1 LICVI
6 MLLRDTGSP
15 FRAFRTRSALFLL
28 AGLGL
33 LGGVVALWGHQL
45 GWFQRSLRVALI
57 SSSSLGLVPGTP
69 VRVSG
74 IHVGVID
81 AVELLADG
89 KVRLDLKVDDRYRA
103 WVTPLSRAFLA
114 RPSLLGS
121 GGVDITPAPMEA
133 RRVPDHFFI
142 PAQSTA
148 DLEGFL
154 AGAATTQSDLQTLIR
169 STNRIA
175 AKELPQ
181 TIQELASVLAVANK
195 IGATV
200 NLSLPPTVSHLQG
213 TLRQGQQTTQLF
225 QRELPPTLAQ
235 VRNTLGVI
243 SQTGDSAGLAVRQSQ
258 QSLEEFMLLVRRING
273 VVARL
278 ESMFDPAVP
287 AEPRPSG
294 GRRGSTLPTVPAEPQ
309 PRSDGSAVVEPLG
322 QRSRPSPDP
331 PEAMPPSSPKPPG
344 R

>member
-1 LICVI
+1 
-6 MLLRDTGSP
+6 MLLRDTVPP
-15 FRAFRTRSALFLL
+15 FRAFRARSALFLL

-33 LGGVVALWGHQL
+33 LVGLVALWGHQL

-81 AVELLADG
+81 GVELLADG

-103 WVTPLSRAFLA
+103 WVTPHSRAFLA

-121 GGVDITPAPMEA
+121 GGVDITPAPMGA

-142 PAQSTA
+142 PAQTTA
-148 DLEGFL
+148 DLESFL
-154 AGAATTQSDLQTLIR
+154 ADAATTQSDLQSLIR

-175 AKELPQ
+175 AKELPV
-181 TIQELASVLAVANK
+181 TIQELAGVLAVANK
-195 IGATV
+195 VGATV
-200 NLSLPPTVSHLQG
+200 NLALPPTVSELQG

-235 VRNTLGVI
+235 VRDTLGVI
-243 SQTGDSAGLAVRQSQ
+243 SQTGDSATRVAHQSQ
-258 QSLEEFMLLVRRING
+258 QSLQEFMVLVRRIDG
-273 VVARL
+273 FVARIQ
-278 ESMFDPAVP
+278 SMLDVAAP
-287 AEPRPSG
+287 AESGPSG
-294 GRRGSTLPTVPAEPQ
+294 GHRGSTLPTASPETS
-309 PRSDGSAVVEPLG
+309 RSEAPAVVEPVG
-322 QRSRPSPDP
+322 QRSQPSTD
-331 PEAMPPSSPKPPG
+331 SPKGKEPPPPVPPG

>member
-1 LICVI
+1 
-6 MLLRDTGSP
+6 MRPPNTRSP
-15 FRAFRTRSALFLL
+15 FRSFRTRSALFLL

-33 LGGVVALWGHQL
+33 LVGVVTLWGHQL

-57 SSSSLGLVPGTP
+57 STSSLGLVPGTP

-74 IHVGVID
+74 MHVGVID

-103 WVTPLSRAFLA
+103 WVTPRSRAFLA
-114 RPSLLGS
+114 RPSLLAS
-121 GGVDITPAPMEA
+121 GGVDITPAPMDA

-154 AGAATTQSDLQTLIR
+154 AGAATTQADLQTLIR

-181 TIQELASVLAVANK
+181 TIQELAAVLAVANK
-195 IGATV
+195 VGATV
-200 NLSLPPTVSHLQG
+200 NLALPPTVSHLQG

-243 SQTGDSAGLAVRQSQ
+243 SQTGDSADLAARQSQ
-258 QSLEEFMLLVRRING
+258 QSLQELTVLLRRING
-273 VVARL
+273 FVARI
-278 ESMFDPAVP
+278 ESMFDAAVP

-294 GRRGSTLPTVPAEPQ
+294 GRRGSILPVVPAEP
-309 PRSDGSAVVEPLG
+309 PRSDGSAVVEPAG
-322 QRSRPSPDP
+322 QRSLPSTEP
-331 PEAMPPSSPKPPG
+331 PGGMPPSWPKPPG